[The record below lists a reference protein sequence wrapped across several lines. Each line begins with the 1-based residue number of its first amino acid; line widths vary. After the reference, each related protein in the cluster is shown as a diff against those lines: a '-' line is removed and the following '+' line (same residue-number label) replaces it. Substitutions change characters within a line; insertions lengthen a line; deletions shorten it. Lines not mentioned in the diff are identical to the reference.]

1 MSITISQSVGRGG
14 DNRKPD
20 ARKIQ
25 TALNDVFPG
34 TLLKVDGDCGT
45 LTIRR
50 IERFQRRFLQNPD
63 GRVDPGGKTLK
74 RLNAAVPSL
83 QAGWSG
89 DSSKW
94 SEAKKLAS
102 IDSQFRAKTV
112 LILEALRA
120 DGFKPKI
127 HYAWRSVAVQRGLY
141 DQGNSKLRFSFHN
154 AQFKNGKPRAY
165 AIDVIDRRWA
175 WSAKAANNG
184 FWAAL
189 GRAAK
194 DEGLYWGGN
203 WRSFKDYAHVQKF
216 PNSRLT
222 DIKKQS
228 GVM

>member
-20 ARKIQ
+20 TRKIQ
-25 TALNDVFPG
+25 KALNEVFPG
-34 TLLKVDGDCGT
+34 TLLEVDGDCGS

-50 IERFQRRFLQNPD
+50 IERFQRQFLQNPD

-83 QAGWSG
+83 QADWSG

-94 SEAKKLAS
+94 PEEKKLAS
-102 IDSQFRAKTV
+102 LDSEFRSKTGR
-112 LILEALRA
+112 ILEALKA
-120 DGFKPKI
+120 AGFKPKI
-127 HYAWRSVAVQRGLY
+127 FYAWRSVAVQRVLFN
-141 DQGNSKLRFSFHN
+141 QGNSKVRFSYHN

-175 WSAKAANNG
+175 WTKPAENNG

-189 GRAAK
+189 GQAAK
-194 DEGLYWGGN
+194 DEGLYWGGY
-203 WRSFKDYAHVQKF
+203 WISFKDYAHVQSF
-216 PNSRLT
+216 PNSKLA

-228 GVM
+228 GVA